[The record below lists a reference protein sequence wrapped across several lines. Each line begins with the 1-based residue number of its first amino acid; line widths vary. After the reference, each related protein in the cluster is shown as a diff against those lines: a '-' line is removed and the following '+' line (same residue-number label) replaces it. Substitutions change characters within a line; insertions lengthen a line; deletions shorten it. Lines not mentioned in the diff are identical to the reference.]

1 MEGTIGEVRLF
12 AGVFAPEGWFFCNGE
27 LISIEYYSAAY
38 SVIGTTYG
46 GDGVSMFAVPNLMG
60 RLPVG
65 TSSQV
70 MAGQAW
76 GAEQASLNNAT
87 MPSHT
92 HPFMASSSEPAV
104 NTASGAAL
112 ASNARTTT
120 PPMPNIYA
128 APSGNIVATGV
139 STGAAGDGNAPFSTV
154 QPVLPLQYIV
164 CLVGL
169 YPSRN

>member
-12 AGVFAPEGWFFCNGE
+12 AGVFAPVNWLFCNGQ
-27 LISIEYYSAAY
+27 LVSINDYSTAY

-46 GDGVSMFAVPNLMG
+46 GDGVSWFAVPNLMG

-65 TSSQV
+65 TSQQV
-70 MAGQAW
+70 VAGQAW
-76 GAEQASLNNAT
+76 GTEQASLNSAT

-92 HPFMASSSEPAV
+92 HPFMGSSSEPAV
-104 NTASGAAL
+104 NTASGAVP
-112 ASNARTTT
+112 ASNGRETT

-128 APSGNIVATGV
+128 APSANVVGTGV
-139 STGAAGDGNAPFSTV
+139 STGVAGGGNAPFSTV
-154 QPVLPLQYIV
+154 QPVLPLHYIV
-164 CLVGL
+164 CIYGL